1 MPAASPELR
10 NAAESTHVIFGDQD
24 AFAATINTTALD
36 AASGFNIDGKTAGDA
51 SGISFARAGDM
62 NGDGIGDMVIGAV
75 GSGLGGAAYVVF
87 GNASGLSDMTLDALD
102 GADGFRIYGIT
113 SGDGT
118 GFAVSTAGDFNGDGF
133 AHIIVGSESATS
145 GGLSGRGEA
154 HIVFGKSSGF
164 ASSIDLGNLGDAEKK
179 PY

>member
-1 MPAASPELR
+1 
-10 NAAESTHVIFGDQD
+10 
-24 AFAATINTTALD
+24 
-36 AASGFNIDGKTAGDA
+36 
-51 SGISFARAGDM
+51 
-62 NGDGIGDMVIGAV
+62 MVIGAV

-164 ASSIDLGNLGDAEKK
+164 ASSIDLGNLGDADDIDITGILAADNFGASVGGGGDINGDGFDDVIIGAPGHNDGLTLNVGEAECWGGECWGGLCHLRL
-179 PY
+179 